1 MNKTIQ
7 ELSILSLIFL
17 GIFCA
22 LLIWLMLKW
31 LKKLKEDAEIVY
43 GEFDLND
50 LYKIRVWGGIMIAS
64 VGLIICVY
72 EIGNRIYNH

>member
-1 MNKTIQ
+1 
-7 ELSILSLIFL
+7 
-17 GIFCA
+17 
-22 LLIWLMLKW
+22 MLKW